1 MQVRTAFSTIAF
13 MNEKIQKTLEYGK
26 ILTRLS
32 SFART
37 GGGKRLCTSL
47 VPLSDEKD
55 VKLLLSETDEAGIAL
70 EKAGYPPVFSI
81 TGIPLEDDIAEGSP
95 EADIFTR
102 LKTGA
107 SLGTKELLLIATLL
121 ENAGKLTEYKK
132 TALPDESALSERCSL
147 LDPLPSLSSEIR
159 RCIISED
166 EIADSASPALREC
179 RVKIRTLENRIKD
192 SMAQM
197 LTTYGDLLS
206 DAIVTTRDGRSVIPV
221 RSEYKSRIPGIVHG
235 ASQSGQTLFI
245 EPSSI
250 INQNNS
256 LREAKEREYEE
267 IMRILSALSASAA
280 AELDAIKTDDEIMTA
295 LDLIFAKASLASSE
309 NAVRP
314 SILGSGEA
322 VSIKAAR
329 HPLLDP
335 KKAVP
340 IDIALGGSLNYNIL
354 IITGPNT
361 GGKTVSLKTLGL
373 LILMAQSGLFVPAES
388 CSLPVFHEV
397 YADIGDS
404 QSIEESLSTFS
415 GHMKN
420 ITDIIRTAKEDDL
433 ILFDE
438 LCAGTDPAEGAALA
452 GSILEYM
459 RVRKISAMVSTH
471 YAELKSYA
479 LTTDGVQNAC
489 MEFNEDTLSPTFR
502 LIIGLPGK
510 SNAFSISRRLG
521 LPKEI
526 TDDAKKRM
534 GDEKIS
540 LENLLGSLER
550 ERRRAQSEAD
560 RLKKDNAI
568 LSERL
573 KKLESR
579 EQKLSDQKDD
589 ILKKA
594 NEKAANILK
603 DAKDQYDAAI
613 RDLNKASVKG
623 ADISELEKKRR
634 SLGEKTKGRLEK
646 AAERPENTKSLVRP
660 LKPEEIKEGDRVLV
674 LSMGRA
680 KGTVLSVP
688 DRKGNTEVRMGIITT
703 KINIKDLARDDSPE
717 ETVTFEGA
725 SFKKKGSGGSSL
737 SRSMSISPEIQLLGM
752 TADDAIN
759 ALDKYIDDACLSSLE
774 SVRIVHGKGTGA
786 LRKAVEAFL
795 KKDSRIASF
804 RLGEFGEGDTGVTI
818 ATLK

>member
-1 MQVRTAFSTIAF
+1 
-13 MNEKIQKTLEYGK
+13 
-26 ILTRLS
+26 
-32 SFART
+32 
-37 GGGKRLCTSL
+37 
-47 VPLSDEKD
+47 
-55 VKLLLSETDEAGIAL
+55 
-70 EKAGYPPVFSI
+70 
-81 TGIPLEDDIAEGSP
+81 
-95 EADIFTR
+95 
-102 LKTGA
+102 
-107 SLGTKELLLIATLL
+107 
-121 ENAGKLTEYKK
+121 
-132 TALPDESALSERCSL
+132 
-147 LDPLPSLSSEIR
+147 
-159 RCIISED
+159 
-166 EIADSASPALREC
+166 
-179 RVKIRTLENRIKD
+179 
-192 SMAQM
+192 
-197 LTTYGDLLS
+197 
-206 DAIVTTRDGRSVIPV
+206 
-221 RSEYKSRIPGIVHG
+221 
-235 ASQSGQTLFI
+235 
-245 EPSSI
+245 
-250 INQNNS
+250 
-256 LREAKEREYEE
+256 
-267 IMRILSALSASAA
+267 
-280 AELDAIKTDDEIMTA
+280 
-295 LDLIFAKASLASSE
+295 
-309 NAVRP
+309 
-314 SILGSGEA
+314 
-322 VSIKAAR
+322 
-329 HPLLDP
+329 
-335 KKAVP
+335 
-340 IDIALGGSLNYNIL
+340 
-354 IITGPNT
+354 
-361 GGKTVSLKTLGL
+361 
-373 LILMAQSGLFVPAES
+373 
-388 CSLPVFHEV
+388 
-397 YADIGDS
+397 
-404 QSIEESLSTFS
+404 
-415 GHMKN
+415 
-420 ITDIIRTAKEDDL
+420 
-433 ILFDE
+433 
-438 LCAGTDPAEGAALA
+438 
-452 GSILEYM
+452 
-459 RVRKISAMVSTH
+459 
-471 YAELKSYA
+471 
-479 LTTDGVQNAC
+479 
-489 MEFNEDTLSPTFR
+489 
-502 LIIGLPGK
+502 
-510 SNAFSISRRLG
+510 
-521 LPKEI
+521 
-526 TDDAKKRM
+526 M

>member
-1 MQVRTAFSTIAF
+1 MQVRTGFSTIAF
-13 MNEKIQKTLEYGK
+13 MNEKIIKTLEYGK
-26 ILTRLS
+26 VLQRLS

-37 GGGKRLCTSL
+37 NSGKKLCASL
-47 VPLSDEKD
+47 VPISNAKD
-55 VKLLLSETDEAGIAL
+55 IKRLLSETDEAGMAL

-81 TGIPLEDDIAEGSP
+81 SGIELEDNFPEGSTGV
-95 EADIFTR
+95 DIFTR
-102 LKTGA
+102 LKAGA
-107 SLGTKELLLIATLL
+107 SLGTRELLLIASLL
-121 ENAGKLTEYKK
+121 ENTGRLIEYGKS
-132 TALPDESALSERCSL
+132 ALPEESVLEDRFSL
-147 LDPLPSLSSEIR
+147 LNALPSLSSEIR

-179 RVKIRTLENRIKD
+179 RVRIRTLENRIKD
-192 SMAQM
+192 SIGSM
-197 LTTYGDLLS
+197 LSTYSEFLS

-221 RSEYKSRIPGIVHG
+221 RSEFKSRVPGIVHG

-250 INQNNS
+250 IDQNNS

-267 IMRILSALSASAA
+267 IMRILSALSSSCA
-280 AELDAIKTDDEIMTA
+280 AELDSIRTDDEMMTA

-309 NAVRP
+309 NAVKPVIKGP
-314 SILGSGEA
+314 SDA
-322 VSIKAAR
+322 VGIKAAR

-335 KKAVP
+335 EKAVP
-340 IDIALGGSLNYNIL
+340 IDISLGDSLGYRIL

-373 LILMAQSGLFVPAES
+373 LVLMAQSGLFVPAES

-420 ITDIIRTAKEDDL
+420 ITGIIRSAGENDL
-433 ILFDE
+433 VLFDE
-438 LCAGTDPAEGAALA
+438 LCSGTDPAEGAALA
-452 GSILEYM
+452 GAILEYM
-459 RVRKISAMVSTH
+459 RRKRISSMVSTH

-479 LTTDGVQNAC
+479 LTTENVQNAC
-489 MEFNEDTLSPTFR
+489 MEFDDNTLSPTFR

-540 LENLLGSLER
+540 LENLLGSLEH

-560 RLKKDNAI
+560 RLKKDNII

-579 EQKLSDQKDD
+579 EQKLSDQKDE

-623 ADISELEKKRR
+623 ADMSELEKKRR

-646 AAERPENTKSLVRP
+646 ASDRHENTKPSSKP
-660 LKPEEIKEGDRVLV
+660 LKIEEIKEGGSVLV
-674 LSMGRA
+674 LSMGNAR
-680 KGTVLSVP
+680 GTILSAP
-688 DRKGNTEVRMGIITT
+688 DRKGNVDVRMGLITT
-703 KINIKDLARDDSPE
+703 KVNIKDLARDDSPDE
-717 ETVTFEGA
+717 SVTFEGA
-725 SFKKKGSGGSSL
+725 SFKKVSSKGASL
-737 SRSMSISPEIQLLGM
+737 SKSLSISPEIQLLGM
-752 TADDAIN
+752 TTDDAIIT
-759 ALDKYIDDACLSSLE
+759 LDKYIDDACLSSLE

>member
-1 MQVRTAFSTIAF
+1 
-13 MNEKIQKTLEYGK
+13 MNEKIMKTLEYEK
-26 ILTRLS
+26 VRARLKA
-32 SFART
+32 FART
-37 GGGKRLCTSL
+37 ASGKKLCASL
-47 VPLSDEKD
+47 TPLSRSNDIK
-55 VKLLLSETDEAGIAL
+55 KLLRETDEAGVAL
-70 EKAGYPPVFSI
+70 EKNGYPPVFSI
-81 TGIPLEDDIAEGSP
+81 SGIIFEDNESSGSN

-102 LKTGA
+102 LKAGA
-107 SLGTKELLLIATLL
+107 SIGTRELLSIASLL
-121 ENAGKLTEYKK
+121 ENTGKLIEYGHS
-132 TALPDESALSERCSL
+132 ALPEGSVLEDRFSL
-147 LDPLPSLSSEIR
+147 LNALPSLSAEIR

-179 RVKIRTLENRIKD
+179 RVRIRTLENRIKD
-192 SMAQM
+192 SIGSM
-197 LTTYGDLLS
+197 LSTYSEFLS

-221 RSEYKSRIPGIVHG
+221 RSEYKSRVPGIVHG

-250 INQNNS
+250 IEQNNN

-267 IMRILSALSASAA
+267 IMRILSALSSSAA
-280 AELDAIKTDDEIMTA
+280 AELDIIKTDDEMMAA
-295 LDLIFAKASLASSE
+295 LDLVFAKASLASSE
-309 NAVRP
+309 NAVKP
-314 SILGSGEA
+314 LIKEKSGA
-322 VSIKAAR
+322 VDIKAAR

-340 IDIALGGSLNYNIL
+340 IDISLGEPLGYRIL

-388 CSLPVFHEV
+388 CSLPVFREV
-397 YADIGDS
+397 FADIGDS

-420 ITDIIRTAKEDDL
+420 ITNIIRSAGENDL
-433 ILFDE
+433 VLFDE

-452 GSILEYM
+452 GAILEYM
-459 RVRKISAMVSTH
+459 RGKKISSMVSTH

-489 MEFNEDTLSPTFR
+489 MEFDDNTLSPTFR

-534 GDEKIS
+534 GEEKIS
-540 LENLLGSLER
+540 LENLLGSLEH

-579 EQKLSDQKDD
+579 EQKLSDQKDA
-589 ILKKA
+589 ILKRA

-613 RDLNKASVKG
+613 RELNRASVKG

-646 AAERPENTKSLVRP
+646 AAERLENTKPVSKP
-660 LKPEEIKEGDRVLV
+660 LKIEEVHEGDSVLV

-680 KGTVLSVP
+680 RGTVLSSP
-688 DRKGNTEVRMGIITT
+688 DRKGNIEVRMGIITT
-703 KINIKDLARDDSPE
+703 KINIKNLARDDSPDQE
-717 ETVTFEGA
+717 VTFEGA
-725 SFKKKGSGGSSL
+725 SFKDRSSKGASL
-737 SRSMSISPEIQLLGM
+737 SKSLSISPEIQLLGM
-752 TADDAIN
+752 TTDDAIIT
-759 ALDKYIDDACLSSLE
+759 LDKYIDDACLSSLE

>member
-1 MQVRTAFSTIAF
+1 
-13 MNEKIQKTLEYGK
+13 MNEKILMILEYDK
-26 ILTRLS
+26 VLAHLS

-37 GGGKRLCTSL
+37 GSGKNLCASL
-47 VPLSDEKD
+47 TPLSEEKD
-55 VKLLLSETDEAGIAL
+55 VKRLLSETEEAGIAL

-81 TGIPLEDDIAEGSP
+81 SGIVFEDNGPDENAGM
-95 EADIFTR
+95 DIFKR
-102 LKTGA
+102 LKTGS
-107 SLGTKELLLIATLL
+107 SLGTRELLLIASLL
-121 ENAGKLTEYKK
+121 ENTGKLIEYGK
-132 TALPDESALSERCSL
+132 TALSEGSILEDRFSL
-147 LDPLPSLSSEIR
+147 LDPLTSLSSEIR

-166 EIADSASPALREC
+166 EIADSASPALKEC

-192 SMAQM
+192 SMGQM
-197 LTTYGDLLS
+197 LSTYGEFLS

-221 RSEYKSRIPGIVHG
+221 RSEYKSRVPGIVHG

-245 EPSSI
+245 EPASI

-256 LREAKEREYEE
+256 LREEKEREYEE

-280 AELDAIKTDDEIMTA
+280 AELDSIKTDDSMMTE
-295 LDLIFAKASLASSE
+295 LDLIFAKASLASSQT
-309 NAVRP
+309 AVKPVIRP
-314 SILGSGEA
+314 LGEA
-322 VSIKAAR
+322 VEINGAR

-340 IDIALGGSLNYNIL
+340 ISIALGGALNYDIL

-388 CSLPVFHEV
+388 CFLPVFHEV

-420 ITDIIRTAKEDDL
+420 ITCIIKAARENDL
-433 ILFDE
+433 VLFDE

-452 GSILEYM
+452 GAILEYM
-459 RVRKISAMVSTH
+459 RVKKISAMVSTH

-479 LTTDGVQNAC
+479 LTTEGVQNAC
-489 MEFNEDTLSPTFR
+489 MEFDDNTLSPTFR

-540 LENLLGSLER
+540 LENLLGSLEH

-613 RDLNKASVKG
+613 RDLNKASIKG

-634 SLGEKTKGRLEK
+634 TLGEKTKGRLEK
-646 AAERPENTKSLVRP
+646 AAERTENEKALSRP
-660 LKPEEIKEGDRVLV
+660 LKPEEVKEGDRVLV

-688 DRKGNTEVRMGIITT
+688 DRKGNTEVRVGIITT

-717 ETVTFEGA
+717 ETVTFEGS
-725 SFKKKGSGGSSL
+725 SFKKKGSNGASL
-737 SRSMSISPEIQLLGM
+737 SRTMSISPEIQLLGM
-752 TADDAIN
+752 TTDDAIIT
-759 ALDKYIDDACLSSLE
+759 LDKYIDDACLSSLE

-795 KKDSRIASF
+795 KKDRRISSF

-818 ATLK
+818 ATLR

>member
-1 MQVRTAFSTIAF
+1 
-13 MNEKIQKTLEYGK
+13 MNEKILKILEYDK
-26 ILTRLS
+26 VLAHLS

-37 GGGKRLCTSL
+37 GSGKKLCVSL
-47 VPLSDEKD
+47 VPFSGEKD
-55 VKLLLSETDEAGIAL
+55 VKRLLSETEEAGIAL

-81 TGIPLEDDIAEGSP
+81 SGIIFEDNGPDESAGT
-95 EADIFTR
+95 DIFKR
-102 LKTGA
+102 LKTGS
-107 SLGTKELLLIATLL
+107 SLGTRELLLIASLL
-121 ENAGKLTEYKK
+121 ENTGKLIEYGK
-132 TALPDESALSERCSL
+132 TALSADSVLEDRFSL
-147 LDPLPSLSSEIR
+147 LDPLTSLSAEIR

-166 EIADSASPALREC
+166 EIADSASPALKEC

-192 SMAQM
+192 SMGQM
-197 LTTYGDLLS
+197 LSTYGEFLS

-221 RSEYKSRIPGIVHG
+221 RSEFKSRVPGIVHG

-256 LREAKEREYEE
+256 LREEKEREYEE

-280 AELDAIKTDDEIMTA
+280 AELDAIKTDDSMMTE
-295 LDLIFAKASLASSE
+295 LDLIFAKASLASSQT
-309 NAVRP
+309 AVKPVIRP
-314 SILGSGEA
+314 LGEA
-322 VSIKAAR
+322 VEINGAR

-340 IDIALGGSLNYNIL
+340 ISIALGGALNYDIL

-420 ITDIIRTAKEDDL
+420 ITSIIKAARENDL
-433 ILFDE
+433 VLFDE
-438 LCAGTDPAEGAALA
+438 ICAGTDPAEGAALA
-452 GSILEYM
+452 GAILEYM
-459 RVRKISAMVSTH
+459 RVKKISAMVSTH

-479 LTTDGVQNAC
+479 LTTEGVQNAC
-489 MEFNEDTLSPTFR
+489 MEFDDNTLSPTFR

-540 LENLLGSLER
+540 LENLLGSLEH

-634 SLGEKTKGRLEK
+634 TLGEKTKGRLEK
-646 AAERPENTKSLVRP
+646 AAERPENAKALSRP
-660 LKPEEIKEGDRVLV
+660 LKPEEVKEGDRVLV

-688 DRKGNTEVRMGIITT
+688 DRKGNTEVRVGIITT

-717 ETVTFEGA
+717 ETVTFEGS
-725 SFKKKGSGGSSL
+725 SFKKKGSNGASL
-737 SRSMSISPEIQLLGM
+737 SRTMSISPEVQLIGM
-752 TADDAIN
+752 TTDDAIIT
-759 ALDKYIDDACLSSLE
+759 LDKYIDDACLSSLE

-795 KKDSRIASF
+795 KKDPRISSF
-804 RLGEFGEGDTGVTI
+804 RLGEFGEGDSGVTI